1 MLQDITEKQ
10 LIQQGLIGKFLP
22 IILSVSREALT
33 RYSTDEAALRA
44 PTLCMLE
51 RSAVLALCKISCVSA
66 EVCGQTLDLLF
77 GLCKSQAEFGIK
89 ANIIITLADLFNRF
103 PN

>member
-1 MLQDITEKQ
+1 MPL
-10 LIQQGLIGKFLP
+10 
-22 IILSVSREALT
+22 ILSLVKDALE
-33 RYSTDEAALRA
+33 RYSTDESALRA

-51 RSAVLALCKISCVSA
+51 RSAVLALCKISCISS
-66 EVCGQTLDLLF
+66 EISQQTIELLF
-77 GLCKSQAEFGIK
+77 SLCRSKAEFGIK